1 MTNINGRR
9 QVANKLHQR
18 EYIFWNTNTALEVHA
33 GNNLAVSLPLLPHLV
48 VNSKFLQKNLLYQL
62 LVPLSLHPFFLF
74 IDLLIDWLIYKFFIL
89 FFPLACFPFLV
100 YSIWVISSL
109 SVFKNQPCTLA
120 ICNNLGTL

>member
-62 LVPLSLHPFFLF
+62 LVPLSLHPFFFLF
-74 IDLLIDWLIYKFFIL
+74 ID
-89 FFPLACFPFLV
+89 
-100 YSIWVISSL
+100 
-109 SVFKNQPCTLA
+109 
-120 ICNNLGTL
+120 